1 MYVSMNQVEV
11 FEEIDAPPEV
21 VWEVLLERNRDL
33 AWSPVGQS
41 VAGVPVVGERLRSRT
56 ESPERRPGTFEP
68 EVVAA
73 EENRRLVW
81 FGRLGV
87 PLAFDGYHEF
97 HLEPID
103 GGRRTRLL
111 QRETVRGAFVPLL
124 FDERRFERSFRE
136 LNETIKEQA
145 EARVN
150 PTA

>member
-1 MYVSMNQVEV
+1 MNQIEV

-21 VWEVLLERNRDL
+21 VWDVLLAHNREL
-33 AWSPVGQS
+33 AWSPVKQS
-41 VAGVPVVGERLRSRT
+41 IEGVPVVGKRLRSRT
-56 ESPERRPGTFEP
+56 QSVERRPRTFEP
-68 EVVAA
+68 EIVTA

-81 FGRLGV
+81 LGRLGV

-111 QRETVRGAFVPLL
+111 QRETVRGALVPLL
-124 FDERRFERSFRE
+124 FDERRFERGFRE
-136 LNETIKEQA
+136 LNETIKDQA

-150 PTA
+150 VTS